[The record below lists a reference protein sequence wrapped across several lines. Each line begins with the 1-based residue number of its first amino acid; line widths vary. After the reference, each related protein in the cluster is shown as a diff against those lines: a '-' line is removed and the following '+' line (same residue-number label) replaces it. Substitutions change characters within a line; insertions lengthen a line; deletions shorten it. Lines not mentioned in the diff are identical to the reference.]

1 MKIIECNLPRNGP
14 YTRRSETRAVV
25 LHHAEASSA
34 TVWDINSWHLDRGF
48 NGIGYHYYVRKDGS
62 IYRGRSEW
70 AIGAHAI
77 GANDWSIGVCCEG
90 AYMTETMPA
99 VQLSALK
106 ALLRDIMARNGRLS
120 LVRHKDVS
128 ETDCPGSKFPWAEAQ
143 KYEEDDEMNEKQVR
157 EIFDEMF
164 NARLPRHKSVDEF
177 SGTVKTELQDLIAD
191 GSLKGKAGSD
201 AAKGLDLTDDM
212 ARALVIAKRYT
223 DGVFD
228 AE

>member
-1 MKIIECNLPRNGP
+1 MKIIETSLQHP
-14 YTRRSETRAVV
+14 YDFDRRKSTTMVV
-25 LHHAEASSA
+25 LHHAEASQAS
-34 TVWDINSWHLDRGF
+34 VEDINRWHLARNF
-48 NGIGYHYYVRKDGS
+48 NGIGYHYYIRKDGS
-62 IYRGRSEW
+62 IYRGRPEW
-70 AIGAHAI
+70 SIGAHAI

-177 SGTVKTELQDLIAD
+177 SGTVKAELQDLIAD